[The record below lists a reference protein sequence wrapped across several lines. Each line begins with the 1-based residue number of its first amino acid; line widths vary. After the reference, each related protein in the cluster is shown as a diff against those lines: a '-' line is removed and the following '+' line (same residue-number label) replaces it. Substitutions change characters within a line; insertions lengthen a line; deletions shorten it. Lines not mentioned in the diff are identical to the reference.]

1 MRWRHWVPGTSP
13 GTTVVC
19 VYSHCE
25 TPRDEDRSPQTSPA
39 RRFFAAVPPRK
50 QEKTGIAK
58 IPGNFTMDR
67 SGVAGYTPQGM
78 YSELRSR
85 GGRQGSGGSALR
97 AGVAL
102 VLAVLL
108 LMTPGVA
115 FAQAGAYDDEAVRQ
129 SRDRVLADG
138 SYQTERPEP
147 EELPRIE
154 PFTIPPWLAETLLWA
169 VLVGVGALVLFFLGN
184 LALDLLRNRTAF
196 QRNRDRPGEGT
207 LRIETPP
214 AEARTLDRATLAEAD
229 RLAGEGRFSE
239 AIHLLLL
246 VALARLQRELGARVA
261 PAMTGRELLHL
272 PALPGGT
279 VEPLARMVQLSEIN
293 HFGGRRAGEPD
304 YRNARADFL
313 RFNGEEPAAA

>member
-1 MRWRHWVPGTSP
+1 
-13 GTTVVC
+13 
-19 VYSHCE
+19 
-25 TPRDEDRSPQTSPA
+25 
-39 RRFFAAVPPRK
+39 
-50 QEKTGIAK
+50 
-58 IPGNFTMDR
+58 MDCL
-67 SGVAGYTPQGM
+67 GVAGYTPQSM
-78 YSELRSR
+78 YSELRTAWGPQGLR
-85 GGRQGSGGSALR
+85 GPAAA
-97 AGVAL
+97 AG
-102 VLAVLL
+102 LAVLL
-108 LMTPGVA
+108 AALLLLCFPAAA
-115 FAQAGAYDDEAVRQ
+115 FAQTDSPDSGGYDSETVRQ
-129 SRDRVLADG
+129 ARDQVLADG

-154 PFTIPPWLAETLLWA
+154 PFTIPPWLAKVLFWA

-196 QRNRDRPGEGT
+196 QRNRDRPGEGA
-207 LRIETPP
+207 LRVETPP
-214 AEARTLDRATLAEAD
+214 AEPRVLDRATLAEAD
-229 RLAGEGRFSE
+229 RLAVEGRFSE

-279 VEPLARMVQLSEIN
+279 VEPLTRMVQLSEIN
-293 HFGGRRAGEPD
+293 HFGGREAAEPD

>member
-1 MRWRHWVPGTSP
+1 M
-13 GTTVVC
+13 
-19 VYSHCE
+19 
-25 TPRDEDRSPQTSPA
+25 
-39 RRFFAAVPPRK
+39 
-50 QEKTGIAK
+50 
-58 IPGNFTMDR
+58 
-67 SGVAGYTPQGM
+67 
-78 YSELRSR
+78 
-85 GGRQGSGGSALR
+85 ALM
-97 AGVAL
+97 
-102 VLAVLL
+102 LAVLL
-108 LMTPGVA
+108 LMTPAVA
-115 FAQAGAYDDEAVRQ
+115 FAQADAGGIDGETVRE

-138 SYQTERPEP
+138 SYQTERPAP
-147 EELPRIE
+147 QELPKIE
-154 PFTIPPWLAETLLWA
+154 PFSIPPWLAETLLWA

-196 QRNRDRPGEGT
+196 QRNRDHPGEGA
-207 LRIETPP
+207 LRVETPP
-214 AEARTLDRATLAEAD
+214 AEPRTLDRATLAEAD
-229 RLAGEGRFSE
+229 RLAAEGRFSE

>member
-1 MRWRHWVPGTSP
+1 LLISP
-13 GTTVVC
+13 N
-19 VYSHCE
+19 
-25 TPRDEDRSPQTSPA
+25 P

-50 QEKTGIAK
+50 QGQTGIAK
-58 IPGNFTMDR
+58 ITGNFAMDCLR
-67 SGVAGYTPQGM
+67 VAGYIPQSMYFELSRGRGPQG
-78 YSELRSR
+78 LRR
-85 GGRQGSGGSALR
+85 PARR
-97 AGVAL
+97 AGP
-102 VLAVLL
+102 VLL
-108 LMTPGVA
+108 LAALLLA
-115 FAQAGAYDDEAVRQ
+115 FLGAALAQSGAYDGETVRQ

-138 SYQTERPEP
+138 SYQTERPAP
-147 EELPRIE
+147 QELPKIE

-196 QRNRDRPGEGT
+196 QRNRDRPGEGA
-207 LRIETPP
+207 LRVETPP
-214 AEARTLDRATLAEAD
+214 AEPSALDRATLAEAD

-279 VEPLARMVQLSEIN
+279 VEPLTRMVQLSEIN

-304 YRNARADFL
+304 YRSARADFL